1 MHLND
6 FFERKN
12 LRFLLFFKK
21 KMKALQQCMR
31 MSEPLA
37 DESLR
42 IIAAIEGTSPAQ
54 IFKSAL
60 NEKFREQNVPA
71 IAAERL
77 PQTPCLFFVYLID
90 YSNQFGWHCQ
100 DSETFSVSATLPP

>member
-1 MHLND
+1 
-6 FFERKN
+6 
-12 LRFLLFFKK
+12 
-21 KMKALQQCMR
+21 MR

-71 IAAERL
+71 IALSVCPRRL
-77 PQTPCLFFVYLID
+77 AY
-90 YSNQFGWHCQ
+90 
-100 DSETFSVSATLPP
+100 FSYI